1 MASQTRI
8 TILCAAA
15 IFAAASLS
23 AAEQPKDAPA
33 SSATAPAAPSPTP
46 TPAAKS
52 TFVHPSL
59 AAKPAASG
67 PGVSQTA
74 DQTVKLPVFP
84 VSAARLREIDIRIKK
99 LEKLITREKQALE
112 RSALDDTIN
121 NEQTSKAAAI
131 FGGKSTAQRD
141 SVTLVRIESMEKE
154 VDLLDKLRTPLTK
167 SDRELI
173 EKLIEDQLVYRRSLD
188 EALR

>member
-1 MASQTRI
+1 M
-8 TILCAAA
+8 L
-15 IFAAASLS
+15 
-23 AAEQPKDAPA
+23 
-33 SSATAPAAPSPTP
+33 
-46 TPAAKS
+46 
-52 TFVHPSL
+52 HPSL
-59 AAKPAASG
+59 AAKPVSSG

-74 DQTVKLPVFP
+74 DQTVQLPVFP

-99 LEKLITREKQALE
+99 LEKLINREKQALE

-167 SDRELI
+167 SDRDLI